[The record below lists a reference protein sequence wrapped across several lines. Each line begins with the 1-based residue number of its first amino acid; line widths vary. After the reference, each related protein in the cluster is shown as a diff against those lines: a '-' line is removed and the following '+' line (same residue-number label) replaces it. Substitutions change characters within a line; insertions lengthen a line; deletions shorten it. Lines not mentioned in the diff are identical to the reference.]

1 MLGAVIGDMV
11 GSVYEWNNRKTKDF
25 TPFFHARSHPT
36 DDSVL
41 TIAVAD
47 ALLNDRPPVQ
57 AFKDWGRRYPKSG
70 WGGRFNRWLFSDE
83 TEPYGS
89 FGNGA
94 AMRVSPTALL
104 GKTLDETLASAGR
117 VTAITHD
124 HPEGLKGAAAT
135 AHAIY
140 LAFEGVDVVDIRV
153 VIQDEYGYDLGR
165 TVDGIRPGYTFDVTC
180 QGSVPE
186 ALICVFEATDF
197 EDAIRNAISIGG
209 DSDTLAAIAG
219 GFAEARFGIPPE
231 IAAEAWHRL
240 PADMRDILE
249 TLYKNTHRPPPV
261 R

>member
-11 GSVYEWNNRKTKDF
+11 GSVYEWDNRKSKDF
-25 TPFFHARSHPT
+25 SPFFHARSHPT

-47 ALLNDRPPVQ
+47 VLLNKRSPVH
-57 AFKDWGRRYPKSG
+57 AFKDWGRRYPESG
-70 WGGRFNRWLFSDE
+70 WGGHFKRWLFSDE
-83 TEPYGS
+83 TAPYGS

-94 AMRVSPTALL
+94 AMRVSPTALV
-104 GKTLDETLASAGR
+104 GKTLDETLASARR
-117 VTAITHD
+117 VTEITHD
-124 HPEGLKGAAAT
+124 HPEGIKGATAT
-135 AHAIY
+135 AHAIF
-140 LAFEGVDVVDIRV
+140 LAYEGVELAEIRA
-153 VIQDEYGYDLGR
+153 VIQEAYGYDLER
-165 TVDGIRPGYTFDVTC
+165 TVDGIRPGYKFDVTC

-186 ALICVFEATDF
+186 ALICVFEGTGF

-240 PADMRDILE
+240 PPDMRGILE